1 MINSENGICNLA
13 LSELGSSITVENI
26 RNPRKPVEAIFSTR
40 YDNSRRYSLK
50 LMKPSFA
57 IKRLVIT
64 PMVTTIVTD
73 GFTYA
78 YRIPSDSVG
87 VLGIGTIQDRLNNY
101 TIEGNILY
109 TDEYS
114 ETGITLRYVK
124 DETDVTKYSP
134 EFIRIFSLI
143 LAKDVCMQVLQSNE
157 KLVYLDQRLTTEMS
171 CSASMNS
178 QENRPIKINR
188 SKFEKSKFTKNP
200 SFEVKL

>member
-50 LMKPSFA
+50 L
-57 IKRLVIT
+57 IT

-114 ETGITLRYVK
+114 ETGITLRYMK
-124 DETDVTKYSP
+124 DEKDVTKYSP

-143 LAKDVCMQVLQSNE
+143 LAKDVCMQILQSNE
-157 KLVYLDQRLTTEMS
+157 KLAYLDQRLTTEMS

-200 SFEVKL
+200 TFEVKL